1 MTARLVTMRIEGMH
15 CPDCGARVA
24 RALTDAGARDVRVD
38 WRAGRA
44 TFTAEESLPLERLAS
59 AVAQA
64 GYRPGPVE
72 APQPAPA
79 PQGPPAMGVGEAPYD
94 LAIIGAGAAAFAAAI
109 RARELGA
116 RVVMV
121 EAGTLGGTCVNVGC
135 VPSKFLLRA
144 AEIFWQAGHHPF
156 AGVRTQALGVDLG
169 ALSAQKQ
176 RLLDHLRQEKY
187 ADLIPAYGW
196 EFRQGTATFADPET
210 LLVDGRPLRARAYLI
225 ATGASPAIPP
235 IPGLAEA
242 RYLTSTTALD
252 LTALPRSLAV
262 IGGNAIGLEL
272 GQAFRRLGSR
282 VVLFE
287 LLPRIAPFEEPEISQ
302 TLAEALGAE
311 GMEIVTAAQVG
322 RVERLPDGQR
332 QVTATVSGQTRTWTV
347 GAVLV
352 ATGRRPNTAGLGLE
366 RAGIQTDRR
375 GAVVVDET
383 LRTTNPRVWA
393 AGDVAGAPQFV
404 YVAAYEGTLA
414 AENSLTG
421 AGRRVDFTALPRV
434 TFTSPQIAAVGPTEA
449 EARAQGQTVRTALLP
464 LQVLS
469 RARVNGETRGLF
481 KLLADA
487 RTGRLLGAHILAE
500 NAGEVIYAAVLA
512 IKAGLTIDD
521 LVASFAPY
529 LTMAEGLRLAAQAFS
544 RDVARLSCCA

>member
-1 MTARLVTMRIEGMH
+1 
-15 CPDCGARVA
+15 
-24 RALTDAGARDVRVD
+24 
-38 WRAGRA
+38 
-44 TFTAEESLPLERLAS
+44 
-59 AVAQA
+59 
-64 GYRPGPVE
+64 
-72 APQPAPA
+72 
-79 PQGPPAMGVGEAPYD
+79 
-94 LAIIGAGAAAFAAAI
+94 
-109 RARELGA
+109 
-116 RVVMV
+116 MV

-144 AEIFWQAGHHPF
+144 AEIVWQAGHHPF

-210 LLVDGRPLRARAYLI
+210 LLVDGQPLRARAYLI

-235 IPGLAEA
+235 IPGLVEA
-242 RYLTSTTALD
+242 GYLTSTTALD

-272 GQAFRRLGSR
+272 GQAFQRLGSR

-302 TLAEALGAE
+302 TLAEALRAE
-311 GMEIVTAAQVG
+311 GMAIVTAAQVG

-332 QVTATVSGQTRTWTV
+332 QVTATVDGQPRTWIV
-347 GAVLV
+347 EAVLV

-404 YVAAYEGTLA
+404 YVAASEGALA

-464 LQVLS
+464 LSVLA
-469 RARVNGETRGLF
+469 RAGQRRDARALQAAGRRPDRPAHGGAHSGRERRRGHLRRRPGHQGRPDRRRPGGQLRPLPDHGRGAAAGRPGLQPGRGAPLLLRL
-481 KLLADA
+481 KGGRMGRRMKGLLLVGLALVTCPCHLPLLVLILAGTGLGALLAA
-487 RTGRLLGAHILAE
+487 HLGLA
-500 NAGEVIYAAVLA
+500 AAVL
-512 IKAGLTIDD
+512 TVVF
-521 LVASFAPY
+521 LVALGLHL
-529 LTMAEGLRLAAQAFS
+529 LTAEERTPPASA
-544 RDVARLSCCA
+544 DCCAPARAPAEPAAAGSERSTEGG